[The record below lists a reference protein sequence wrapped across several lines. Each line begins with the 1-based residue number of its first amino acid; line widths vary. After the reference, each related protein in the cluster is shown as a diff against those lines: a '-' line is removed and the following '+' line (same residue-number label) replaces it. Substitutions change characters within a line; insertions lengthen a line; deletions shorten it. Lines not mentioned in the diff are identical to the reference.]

1 MRKLNNVLYVTT
13 PECYLSLDG
22 ENIVISGDQKELKR
36 IPLHNLEGII
46 TFGYAGASPA
56 LMGKCAKDNIALT
69 FLSRHGRFLARVSG
83 KQYGNVLLRKEQYR
97 VSDNAERS
105 LNIAKNMM
113 LGKVYNARWVLER
126 CIRDHKL
133 QVDVD
138 HITQAIVILKKSLA
152 SIRNVND
159 VGELLGVE
167 GKAADIYFS
176 VFDHLILQQKDDF
189 VFVNRS
195 RRPPKDR
202 VNALL
207 SFVYTLLAH
216 DCAAALESVGLDAYV
231 GFYHK
236 DRPGRISLAL
246 DLMEELR
253 PVLADRFVLSLI
265 NKKEVQEDD
274 FWHKESGAVVMQE
287 DAIKTVLK
295 AWQRKKNDKIEH
307 PFMRE
312 KIPWGLV
319 PFAQAQL
326 LARFLRGDL
335 EEYPPFFWK

>member
-1 MRKLNNVLYVTT
+1 MAR
-13 PECYLSLDG
+13 
-22 ENIVISGDQKELKR
+22 ISGE
-36 IPLHNLEGII
+36 
-46 TFGYAGASPA
+46 
-56 LMGKCAKDNIALT
+56 
-69 FLSRHGRFLARVSG
+69 
-83 KQYGNVLLRKEQYR
+83 QYGNVLLRKEQYR

-113 LGKVYNARWVLER
+113 LGKIYNTRWVLER
-126 CIRDHKL
+126 CIRDHKM
-133 QVDVD
+133 QVDVS
-138 HITQAIVILKKSLA
+138 HITQAITILTKSLT
-152 SIRNVND
+152 SIRNVNN
-159 VGELLGVE
+159 VSELLGVE
-167 GKAADIYFS
+167 GKAADTYFS

-189 VFVNRS
+189 IFVNRN

-216 DCAAALESVGLDAYV
+216 DCAAALEGVGLDAYV

-265 NKKEVQEDD
+265 NKKEVQKDD
-274 FWHKESGAVVMQE
+274 FWCKENGAVIMQE
-287 DAIKTVLK
+287 DAIKTILK
-295 AWQRKKNDKIEH
+295 AWQRKKNDQIEH
-307 PFMRE
+307 PFLRE

-326 LARFLRGDL
+326 LARHLRGDL